1 MTNFLCQPLLIEK
14 KCLFVKNYRFFSA
27 CFSTKKEVH
36 RGKKNTLL
44 FLLHLSHRNPLN
56 RKFHQNFSIFS
67 SHSGYNL
74 HHSRHSPDFFSN
86 AALPQGCRLQFL
98 QEWGNPKFPCAFLL
112 RTTGLSPDIPK
123 RQLPPQPHTAA
134 PRRSLPTHHCPALSL
149 LPQSPPCRGYTIR

>member
-14 KCLFVKNYRFFSA
+14 KCLFVKNCKFF
-27 CFSTKKEVH
+27 
-36 RGKKNTLL
+36 RLL
-44 FLLHLSHRNPLN
+44 F
-56 RKFHQNFSIFS
+56 RKKKKCTEERKIPFFTSCTYPIEILRKENIAKNFSIFS

-74 HHSRHSPDFFSN
+74 HRSRHSPNSFSN

-123 RQLPPQPHTAA
+123 RQLPTQPRTAA
-134 PRRSLPTHHCPALSL
+134 PRRSLPTRHCPALSL
-149 LPQSPPCRGYTIR
+149 LPQSPPCRGYIIR